1 MSDDPSQTRS
11 PRLAI
16 EDEDVKFLAENTD
29 LSPNQ
34 ALELIEK
41 HGRDRRKLLEI
52 AKTRKAEG

>member
-1 MSDDPSQTRS
+1 MSDDRKQVSTP
-11 PRLAI
+11 PLAI
-16 EDEDVKFLAENTD
+16 EDEDAKYLAENTD

-41 HGRDRRKLLEI
+41 HGRDRAKLLEI